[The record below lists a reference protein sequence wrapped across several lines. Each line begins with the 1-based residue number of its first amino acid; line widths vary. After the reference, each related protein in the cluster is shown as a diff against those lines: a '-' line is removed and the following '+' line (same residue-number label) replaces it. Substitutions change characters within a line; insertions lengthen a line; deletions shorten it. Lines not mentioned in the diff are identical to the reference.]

1 MALWSANFRRNQ
13 GVGMSTS
20 EVSLQV
26 LPGGIELDKR
36 AGEIRKEGLKI
47 SLPEQLF
54 RLLVLL
60 MEHPGEVVTREEI
73 RNSLWSD
80 SFVNFDDSIDSAIKR
95 LRHCLEDSAENP
107 RFIET
112 LRGHG
117 YRFAVPV
124 EHITSL
130 PSVHGG
136 GLDVVEPRVAVLPF
150 ENLSGD
156 PADEHLVDGLT
167 DALITAL
174 AKVSSLHVKP
184 RSSVMVYKDA
194 RKTLSA
200 TGRRLKVDAV
210 VQGAVVRCGS
220 SVRVTAQLLSV
231 ATEEHLWAESY
242 DHEFHNLLAFQTD
255 VAGAIVEQVTD
266 KLAPGYRHLLP
277 SAHPRRPAAYEAYL
291 KAHHVFKNFTDE
303 GLWKARHYWKRAVHE
318 DPDYAK
324 AYAGLAESYNM
335 LGITGLLPATD
346 ALARAREAAKKALE
360 LDESLSEAHT
370 ALAFTQMLEWDWAG
384 AGNEFKRALQL
395 DPNLTTGNPCHYVEY
410 LMAIGRPETAIA
422 ELERAQ
428 EFQPLSLFLSVILGW
443 VYYANR
449 YYDRAVRQHQKV
461 LAIDPHF
468 GMAHWCLG
476 MDYSQKRRYK
486 AAIEECRKARLLG
499 GPRNVLTSIG
509 YAYAMMGDKD
519 RAQQTLK
526 ELRRLLRTSYSPPY
540 AFAAIYAGLGE
551 TNAAFDWLRRAYEAH
566 DVGLIWLKWDP
577 QFDNLRSDPRF
588 RDILNGM
595 GLQPAAH
602 SYSAAD

>member
-1 MALWSANFRRNQ
+1 MLTSLLG
-13 GVGMSTS
+13 GVIQMSDSGVTF
-20 EVSLQV
+20 QV
-26 LPGGIELDKR
+26 ISGGFELDKR
-36 AGEIRKEGLKI
+36 VGELRKQGLTI
-47 SLPEQLF
+47 SLPEQLSQ
-54 RLLVLL
+54 LLALL
-60 MEHPGEVVTREEI
+60 MERPGQVITREEI
-73 RNSLWSD
+73 RSSLWSD
-80 SFVNFDDSIDSAIKR
+80 RFVNFDDSINTAIKR
-95 LRHCLEDSAENP
+95 LRQSLDDSAINP
-107 RFIET
+107 RLIQT
-112 LRGHG
+112 LSGHG
-117 YRFAVPV
+117 YRFAVPT
-124 EHITSL
+124 EPINPL
-130 PSVHGG
+130 PKAHPDASAAM
-136 GLDVVEPRVAVLPF
+136 EPRLAVLPF
-150 ENLSGD
+150 QNLSGN
-156 PADEHLVDGLT
+156 PAQEYLVAGLT
-167 DALITAL
+167 DAVVTAL
-174 AKVSSLHVKP
+174 AKVPTLHVKS
-184 RSSVMVYKDA
+184 RFGALADKGVDHAISLKG
-194 RKTLSA
+194 RK
-200 TGRRLKVDAV
+200 LKVDAMV
-210 VQGAVVRCGS
+210 HGTVLRSGT
-220 SVRVTAQLLSV
+220 SVRVTVQLLNA
-231 ATEEHLWAESY
+231 ATEEYLWAESY
-242 DHEFHNLLAFQTD
+242 DYKFRDILTFHSD
-255 VAGAIVEQVTD
+255 VSGAIAEQVIA
-266 KLAPGYRHLLP
+266 KLVPGYRHRLP
-277 SAHPRRPAAYEAYL
+277 ASVHPRRPAAYQAYL
-291 KAHHVFKNFTDE
+291 KGHYVFKNVTDE
-303 GLWKARHYWKRAVHE
+303 GLWKARHYWKKAVRE

-335 LGITGLLPATD
+335 LGTTGLVPATD
-346 ALARAREAAKKALE
+346 ALVQAREAAKKALE

-443 VYYANR
+443 VYYATR
-449 YYDRAVRQHQKV
+449 HYDKAVRQHRRV

-540 AFAAIYAGLGE
+540 AFAAIYTGLGE
-551 TNAAFDWLRRAYEAH
+551 TDAAFDWLGRAYEAH

-588 RDILNGM
+588 RDVLNGM